1 MGEPDPAAARLAA
14 SPRGK
19 RRRVTIANCGGGTN
33 VASYAATAPSGPVPH
48 GESATAAPG
57 NAPNGAQPPLEPVD
71 AHQPGVVSS
80 S

>member
-1 MGEPDPAAARLAA
+1 MLEPDPAAARLAA
-14 SPRGK
+14 SSRGK
-19 RRRVTIANCGGGTN
+19 RRATASGGGGN
-33 VASYAATAPSGPVPH
+33 NAGSAYAATAPSGEVPH

-57 NAPNGAQPPLEPVD
+57 NAMNGAQPPLEPVD